1 MLKGKSVGLTVGGQ
15 DCGYL
20 GELSPSIVRQYELPS
35 HCVVFELDFDRLVN
49 VLPQQFQFSPLPKFP
64 ETYRDISILID
75 KAVTSGEVIDRINQ
89 AGGPL
94 LRKIELYDHFEGKK
108 IQEGKK
114 SLTYALTFQSND
126 RTLADE
132 EVNPVFEKIVK
143 SLSSQ
148 LGAMLRE

>member
-1 MLKGKSVGLTVGGQ
+1 MV
-15 DCGYL
+15 
-20 GELSPSIVRQYELPS
+20 
-35 HCVVFELDFDRLVN
+35 
-49 VLPQQFQFSPLPKFP
+49 
-64 ETYRDISILID
+64 D

-94 LRKIELYDHFEGKK
+94 LRKIELYDHFEGNK
-108 IQEGKK
+108 IQEEKK
-114 SLTYALTFQSND
+114 SFTYALTFQSD
-126 RTLADE
+126 VRTLADE